1 MINKEIYCRRQHRVR
16 NMFYFFYSYIQKKY
30 FLVFLSKQWRKVIFI
45 PFLPFRPIFFN
56 CLYCNYVCTRLHG
69 STIILLKEVQY
80 TVYSWWNCA
89 LEEEKSMLQDSFQFS
104 FFCLDL
110 PPSYTRP
117 NCLMKTPES
126 WARAIFS
133 MRQRQIDRTFLISRI
148 KHKMFHF

>member
-80 TVYSWWNCA
+80 IYIVGGIV
-89 LEEEKSMLQDSFQFS
+89 LQRKRKVRFRIFFSSVFLFGLASFLHKAQLFDENPRE
-104 FFCLDL
+104 LG
-110 PPSYTRP
+110 PR
-117 NCLMKTPES
+117 N
-126 WARAIFS
+126 
-133 MRQRQIDRTFLISRI
+133 FLNASASN
-148 KHKMFHF
+148 